1 METPLFTILLVIGLL
16 AGTFSLLI
24 TSSKVRSAVVSKLS
38 SLRRPNTAEPL
49 RVAQHVSKRKCP
61 HCASLIDEEAIQ
73 CSTCQQITIPVSLAN
88 EERDAALASTDPA
101 RRMTM
106 VQKLAKFKALSDSDV
121 DALLKLS
128 RDGNSA
134 DLQTM
139 AQGVLMN
146 YFKITIDNTHYRYQT
161 YRYDRFDYAVA
172 YAKQDMKK
180 QEQKNDLSIEP
191 SSSG

>member
-1 METPLFTILLVIGLL
+1 METSLITIMLVVGLL
-16 AGTFSLLI
+16 IGIFSLLI
-24 TSSKVRSAVVSKLS
+24 TSSKVRSTVVSKLS
-38 SLRRPNTAEPL
+38 LLRRPNATEPPM
-49 RVAQHVSKRKCP
+49 VAQNVSKRKCP
-61 HCASLIDEEAIQ
+61 HCASLIDEKTIQ
-73 CSTCQQITIPVSLAN
+73 CGTCQQKIMPVTLAN

-101 RRMTM
+101 RRISM

-121 DALLKLS
+121 DALLSLS
-128 RDGNSA
+128 RDGDSA
-134 DLQTM
+134 DLQAE
-139 AQGVLMN
+139 AQDVLMS

-191 SSSG
+191 STSR